1 MTTPRSAGVN
11 RHTEGHPEDLT
22 NRSTLRVDI
31 IAGLEARRQ
40 AGATLAGIS
49 REFGHFRDF
58 MTTPYH
64 PDRHPTSTWLWNQT
78 WDLCQGAGLVLTVKF
93 NGLEGTS
100 PVWKMAQLMPQ
111 YQGVGAMEFL
121 KDAREVM
128 GMSGNDLARR
138 LGVAKSSV
146 WNSEENSNPRL
157 STIQRYA
164 RALGGKALFTA
175 RSPK

>member
-1 MTTPRSAGVN
+1 MTTRPSVGVT

-31 IAGLEARRQ
+31 IAGLEARRRS
-40 AGATLAGIS
+40 GATLAGIS
-49 REFGHFRDF
+49 REFGHYRDF

-78 WDLCQGAGLVLTVKF
+78 FDLCQGAGLVLNVKF
-93 NGLEGTS
+93 AGLEGTS
-100 PVWKMAQLMPQ
+100 PMWVMSQSLPQ
-111 YQGVGAMEFL
+111 FMGVGAMEFL
-121 KDAREVM
+121 KDARD
-128 GMSGNDLARR
+128 GLDLSGEDLARR
-138 LGVAKSSV
+138 LGVVKSSV
-146 WNSEENSNPRL
+146 WTSEECSNPRL

-175 RSPK
+175 RGPK